1 MRTMFLSILLA
12 SASAFAVAA
21 DNVSLNGKWAVH
33 SNIAGNE
40 SDVDCT
46 FTQKDND
53 LSGSCASDQGDKSL
67 TGKVDGR
74 KIAWSYKSEYN
85 GTPLT
90 VKYSGIIDPATNKLS
105 GTVTVDEFGVDGDFT
120 GVPSK

>member
-1 MRTMFLSILLA
+1 MRTLFLSILLA
-12 SASAFAVAA
+12 SESAFALAA
-21 DNVSLNGKWAVH
+21 DNVSLSGKWTVH

-40 SDVDCT
+40 NDVECT

-120 GVPSK
+120 GAPSK